1 MLPPQQAR
9 HRFRRVSSHIIELA
23 SSLDEL
29 INDLLS
35 ESIRFLCVD
44 KVPVW
49 LVNDI
54 DSPTHLNCTAS
65 TDNALAAPQ
74 NLQII
79 DLKLF

>member
-44 KVPVW
+44 KVSVW

-54 DSPTHLNCTAS
+54 DSPTHLNCIAS
-65 TDNALAAPQ
+65 IDNALAAPQ